1 MGSATASGLG
11 PSHPVSPD
19 SLYGVSLLGVA
30 RSAATPRVCP
40 ITDPQS
46 SSHVTGRMNTHLLTR
61 LRGLFLRNVAYLQ
74 DTDAHI
80 LTEFYHEDH
89 GLEHVGRRLY
99 F

>member
-1 MGSATASGLG
+1 
-11 PSHPVSPD
+11 
-19 SLYGVSLLGVA
+19 
-30 RSAATPRVCP
+30 
-40 ITDPQS
+40 
-46 SSHVTGRMNTHLLTR
+46 MNTHLLTR